1 MFRKPFFSIII
12 PVLNEEECLPQLL
25 GDLNKQTSQDFEVIV
40 ADGGSTDQ
48 TIAKIAPFTKKL
60 TIKILPQSKQ
70 NVSLQRNRGAKEAT
84 APYLVFFDA
93 DVRIPTNFVKKL
105 SAQIKKQKG
114 YFYTTALAVNKESQ
128 TQLVMI
134 EFVNFTLELFN
145 SLGKPFVPGFNI
157 IIEKGLFGKL
167 KGFDP
172 TLKLAEDHDLVQR
185 ARKIGVIL
193 KIVKEPVL
201 YASFRRPE
209 KIGYLKLIVQYA
221 ISSIYTI
228 MGEPIR
234 KELFAYPMGGHVY
247 KDAPVKNGN
256 LLGKFQDLKKQ
267 ILAISKKIEL
277 PF

>member
-1 MFRKPFFSIII
+1 MPKQPFFSIVI

-25 GDLNKQTSQDFEVIV
+25 NDLVKQTSHDFEVII

-48 TIAKIAPFTKKL
+48 TISKTKIFADKMSL
-60 TIKILPQSKQ
+60 KILPQSKQ

-84 APYLVFFDA
+84 APYLIFFDA
-93 DVRIPTNFVKKL
+93 DVRIPSGFIKKL
-105 SAQIKKQKG
+105 ESQIKKQKG

-128 TQLVMI
+128 AQLVII
-134 EFVNFTLELFN
+134 EFINFTLELFN

-157 IIEKGLFGKL
+157 IIEKGLFQKL
-167 KGFDP
+167 NGFDP

-193 KIVKEPVL
+193 KIVKQPVL

-209 KIGYLKLIVQYA
+209 KIGYLKLITQYT
-221 ISSIYTI
+221 ISSIYTLL
-228 MGEPIR
+228 GEPIR

-247 KDAPVKNGN
+247 KDTPTKNNN
-256 LLGKFQDLKKQ
+256 LLGKLQDLKKQ

>member
-1 MFRKPFFSIII
+1 MSRQPFFSIII

-25 GDLNKQTSQDFEVIV
+25 GDLDKQTSYDFEVIV

-60 TIKILPQSKQ
+60 AIKILPQLKQ

-84 APYLVFFDA
+84 APYLIFFDA
-93 DVRIPTNFVKKL
+93 DVRIPANFVKKL

-114 YFYTTALAVNKESQ
+114 YFYTTTLAVNKESQ

-157 IIEKGLFGKL
+157 IIEKGLFEKL

-185 ARKIGVIL
+185 ARKIGVML
-193 KIVKEPVL
+193 KIVKEQVL

-247 KDAPVKNGN
+247 KNTSLKNNN
-256 LLGKFQDLKKQ
+256 LLGKFGDLKKQ